1 MRTTNFMKKIH
12 QVISPVKI
20 LNLIA
25 LLLAGNLASQ
35 SMPNL
40 RVFLKLDDPWG
51 CSNGLYVNKCLPQ
64 NGQILILNS
73 STTTYNLVNDTTVF
87 FPLCIG
93 GIYNNFLTYSEP
105 GYSVNISVDLSN
117 VNPNNNP
124 TNYITYSVTQGNTGW
139 WPSTFI
145 FMFVSNTSFWPCN
158 GEIKVFSY
166 GGSVNFGG
174 STYIE
179 FYDPNNQTY
188 STFVVL
194 NSNNSPFVTQSITG
208 LCPGSYGL
216 TAGDDSTTTCPQA
229 NNNYIY
235 GNIEPIM
242 CNLDTRPPKCYGEC
256 TGEADLNYFPL
267 NYSGFIDYTAGNNTV
282 TLFIPP
288 LNIPL
293 DSTLC
298 ENTTVSVSLYHPW
311 LNMPISC
318 TNIIPSAPDSI
329 SIDLVING
337 GNVTA
342 NVQGGVQPY
351 WYYWYDS
358 NNNLISSGVNVVN
371 NLSNGSYYFVVI
383 DSAGCSKTKNFV
395 IGSTAIHNL
404 NVKNQVYIFPNPVK
418 DYLSIVNLCSNCF
431 VEIFNIEGRLIKTMI
446 NNTSQNELKIN
457 MINMP
462 DGVYFISIKNKEGM
476 LLENFKTVKLAD

>member
-12 QVISPVKI
+12 QVMSPVKI

-93 GIYNNFLTYSEP
+93 GVYNNFLTYSEP

-117 VNPNNNP
+117 VHPNNNP

-145 FMFVSNTSFWPCN
+145 FLFISNTSFSPCN

-166 GGSVNFGG
+166 GGSVSSGG
-174 STYIE
+174 TAFFQLFNVNTQTTTNSAA
-179 FYDPNNQTY
+179 FNVNNLPYVTL
-188 STFVVL
+188 TFT
-194 NSNNSPFVTQSITG
+194 N
-208 LCPGSYGL
+208 LCPGSYGF
-216 TAGDDSTTTCPQA
+216 TANDDSTLSCPQ

-235 GNIEPIM
+235 GNLEPIM
-242 CNLDTRPPKCYGEC
+242 CMLDTRPPKCYGEC
-256 TGEADLNYFPL
+256 SGEVDLNYFPL

-329 SIDLVING
+329 SIDLIING

-358 NNNLISSGVNVVN
+358 NNNLISSGANVVN
-371 NLSNGSYYFVVI
+371 NLNNGNYYFVVV
-383 DSAGCSKTKNFV
+383 DSAGCSKTKNFT
-395 IGSTAIHNL
+395 IGPTAVQYL
-404 NVKNQVYIFPNPVK
+404 NTKNQIYLFPNPAK
-418 DYLSIVNLCSNCF
+418 DYLLIANLSSNSKI
-431 VEIFNIEGRLIKTMI
+431 EIYNIEGRLIKAII
-446 NNTSQNELKIN
+446 NNTSQNELKIDITN
-457 MINMP
+457 LP
-462 DGVYFISIKNKEGM
+462 DGVYYVSVKNTDGIIIES
-476 LLENFKTVKLAD
+476 FKTIKLAD